1 MKFFSLVFLRR
12 LAPRAQ
18 RIVRLGLLCAALL
31 PATGCPLHLLELR
44 LKALTHKD
52 WMLFPIFKNNLM
64 AQSVVGWL
72 RGRTYGEGKVYRAL
86 LSATQLLDQKYPGSR
101 VAFLDVS
108 GPMGESLEGHRSHH
122 HGIDVDILYLARDG
136 RGHLYPRYPALLS
149 AGYGL
154 KYGRD
159 RRHEDLRF
167 DTARNWALIQALR
180 ANKADPVELIFVQP
194 YIKRWLIE
202 EGRKEHA
209 SPDAL
214 DWAEERLC
222 YAGDYAAD
230 HKDHMHVRFMND
242 KAPAGREPLPAKGNH
257 RIMKPVNLNR

>member
-1 MKFFSLVFLRR
+1 MGCPFNLVAL
-12 LAPRAQ
+12 
-18 RIVRLGLLCAALL
+18 RLG
-31 PATGCPLHLLELR
+31 
-44 LKALTHKD
+44 ALTHKD

-64 AQSVVGWL
+64 AQNVVGWL
-72 RGRTYGEGKVYRAL
+72 RGRTYGEWKVYRAL
-86 LSATQLLDQKYPGSR
+86 LAATRSLDQKYPGSR

-108 GPMGESLEGHRSHH
+108 GPMGEPLEGHLSHH

-136 RGHLYPRYPALLS
+136 RGHLYPRYPALLNP
-149 AGYGL
+149 GYGL

-202 EGRKEHA
+202 EGREERA

-214 DWAEERLC
+214 AWADAKLC

-230 HKDHMHVRFMND
+230 HKDHMHVRFVND
-242 KAPAGREPLPAKGNH
+242 KAPAGKTATKRAPKPAPRKAMRAALPAEQ
-257 RIMKPVNLNR
+257 